1 MKIVACIHQV
11 PDPDAHFRLNTGGT
25 VELDRAPSMLDPVDA
40 AAVEAGVALIEEHG
54 GELAVV
60 TADADEDA
68 VLRTAL
74 ARGANS
80 AIRVNATP
88 NDGREAAT
96 ALAAAIAAAEQP
108 DLVLLGAASSD
119 HGGGATGAAV
129 AHRLGLP
136 LVQNAIAFESFDV
149 SEATVLRRRDRGY
162 RELVRVQ
169 LPAVITVERLIATP
183 RFPTT
188 AARLRA
194 ESAPIEVVG
203 PGVVAVGTPRATS
216 SHYQMPPPRLQGIV
230 WPNPQLDAR
239 DRLRFLVQGGQV
251 RQQTDGGPVT
261 GTTEEVAS
269 AIAEFLRER
278 GFVTPA
284 ATSN

>member
-1 MKIVACIHQV
+1 MKIIACIHQV
-11 PDPDAHFRLNTGGT
+11 PDPDAHFRLNAGGT
-25 VELDRAPSMLDPVDA
+25 VELDRASSMLDPVDA
-40 AAVEAGVALIEEHG
+40 AAVEVGVALIEEHG
-54 GELAVV
+54 GELTVL
-60 TADADEDA
+60 TAGADEDA
-68 VLRTAL
+68 PLRTAL
-74 ARGANS
+74 ARGANRAMLVS
-80 AIRVNATP
+80 AAP
-88 NDGREAAT
+88 HDGREAAVL
-96 ALAAAIAAAEQP
+96 LAEAIAAGEQP
-108 DLVLLGAASSD
+108 DFVLLGAASSD
-119 HGGGATGAAV
+119 HGGGATGAAI

-136 LVQNAIAFESFDV
+136 LVQNAIALEAFDV
-149 SEATVLRRRDRGY
+149 SEAKVLCRRDRGY

-194 ESAPIEVVG
+194 ESAPIEVVE
-203 PGVVAVGTPRATS
+203 PAAAAVDASRATS

-230 WPNPQLDAR
+230 WPDPRLDAR
-239 DRLRFLVQGGQV
+239 DRLHFLVQGGQV

-261 GTTEEVAS
+261 GTAEEVAVT
-269 AIAEFLRER
+269 IAEFLRER